1 MLRNFLITN
10 IIYEKDKISNSVVI
24 TGEITN
30 RSGKDYSAVVFKVV
44 LFIREKPVGH
54 AMMTINGFSS
64 GETKVFTK
72 LVREADFRHITQSA
86 RCEIIAE
93 SAY

>member
-1 MLRNFLITN
+1 MLRNFLSTN
-10 IIYEKDKISNSVVI
+10 IIYEKDKISNSAVI

-30 RSGKDYSAVVFKVV
+30 RSGKDYNAVVFKII

-54 AMMTINGFSS
+54 GMMTINGFSN
-64 GETKVFTK
+64 GETKVFSK
-72 LVREADFRHITQSA
+72 LIREADFRHITQSA
-86 RCEIIAE
+86 RTEIIAE